1 MSSDAVTHPPDQRG
15 AQFLASVQQA
25 VSGAVVG
32 GERPLRLLATALLAG
47 GHALVEDVPGVGK
60 TLLAPLAL

>member
-1 MSSDAVTHPPDQRG
+1 MTDAVPRQDQRG

-32 GERPLRLLATALLAG
+32 GELPLRLLATLPVS
-47 GHALVEDVPGVGK
+47 GHALVEMCPRGK
-60 TLLAPLAL
+60 TLLHGIR